1 MAKLHERW
9 ASCPVAGRVSGA
21 FRMSTIQRIV
31 IRSGLHFWLL
41 CLVMTCSG
49 CANYRVGQ
57 QSLFRSDIRTV
68 HVPIFESATYRR
80 YLGERLTESVAKEIE
95 LNTPYKVVDSLTADS
110 VLTGKIVG
118 MRKSVL
124 SETINDDPRNIEASF
139 RVQVTWTDRRGNILM
154 QRTYNSPSNFIPEGG
169 QSLATAQQDAIEQA
183 ARDIVTQMQVW
194 W

>member
-1 MAKLHERW
+1 
-9 ASCPVAGRVSGA
+9 
-21 FRMSTIQRIV
+21 
-31 IRSGLHFWLL
+31 
-41 CLVMTCSG
+41 
-49 CANYRVGQ
+49 VGQ
-57 QSLFRSDIRTV
+57 QSLFRPDIRTV

-154 QRTYNSPSNFIPEGG
+154 QRTYNSPSNFIPESG